1 MRIAEGGVR
10 NTVKNIRLIIITL
23 WLPVLVHAE
32 TAPQPEVLFE
42 PQQPG
47 PGDIMVVTVKN
58 IAGAVEGTFNG
69 KKVYFNPSRESL
81 KAIVGIDL
89 SVAPGKYE
97 MEISAG
103 GGSLRRTVQVVKK
116 KYGLQRLTLPKDMVE
131 LTPENEARVERE
143 QHKMAAIWPNESE
156 LVWAGNFINPRE
168 GEIVTQFGV
177 KRIINKIPKN
187 PHSGVDVSGKEGD
200 PVHAPNNGIVA
211 LMDDQFYSGI
221 SVVLDHGQGIYTM
234 FFHLS
239 RILVSPGQKV
249 KKGEVIALVGST
261 GRSTGAHLHWG
272 ARVQG
277 AKVDPLEL
285 IKLKLE

>member
-1 MRIAEGGVR
+1 MRNAESEVR
-10 NTVKNIRLIIITL
+10 NILKNILFIIITL
-23 WLPVLVHAE
+23 WLPILVHAE
-32 TAPQPEVLFE
+32 TAQQPEVLFE
-42 PQQPG
+42 PNNPG
-47 PGDIMVVTVKN
+47 SGDIMVVTVKN
-58 IAGAVEGTFNG
+58 VAGAVEGTFNG

-81 KAIVGIDL
+81 KAIIGIDL
-89 SVAPGKYE
+89 STPPGKYE

-103 GGSLRRTVQVVKK
+103 GGSLRRSVQVVKK

-187 PHSGVDVSGKEGD
+187 PHSGVDVSGEEGD
-200 PVHAPNNGIVA
+200 PVRAPNNAVVSLI
-211 LMDDQFYSGI
+211 DDQFYSGN

-239 RILVSPGQKV
+239 KVLVSAGQKV

-261 GRSTGAHLHWG
+261 GRSTGPHLHWG

-285 IKLKLE
+285 IKLQLE

>member
-1 MRIAEGGVR
+1 MRNAECGVR
-10 NTVKNIRLIIITL
+10 NILRNILLIIITL

-32 TAPQPEVLFE
+32 PAPQPEVLFE

-69 KKVYFNPSRESL
+69 KKVYFNPSRDSL
-81 KAIVGIDL
+81 KAIVPIDL
-89 SVAPGKYE
+89 FTEPGKYPLY
-97 MEISAG
+97 IATAG
-103 GGSLRRTVQVVKK
+103 NALHRTVNVVKK
-116 KYGLQRLTLPKDMVE
+116 KYPTQRLTLPKDMVE
-131 LTPENEARVERE
+131 LSPENEARVERE
-143 QHKMAAIWPNESE
+143 QKKMATIWPNENAR
-156 LVWAGNFINPRE
+156 VWSGNFVNPRE

>member
-1 MRIAEGGVR
+1 MICMPYLSYGEDKA
-10 NTVKNIRLIIITL
+10 
-23 WLPVLVHAE
+23 AS
-32 TAPQPEVLFE
+32 PEVLFE

-47 PGDIMVVTVKN
+47 PGDIMVVTIKN
-58 IAGAVEGTFNG
+58 VTGAVEGMFNG
-69 KKVYFNPSRESL
+69 KKLYFNPSRDSL
-81 KAIVGIDL
+81 KAIVGVDL
-89 SVAPGKYE
+89 STPPGKYE
-97 MEISAG
+97 MAISAG

-143 QHKMAAIWPNESE
+143 QHKMSAIWPNESE

-187 PHSGVDVSGKEGD
+187 PHSGVDVSAEEGD
-200 PVHAPNNGIVA
+200 PVCAPNDGVVA
-211 LMDDQFYSGI
+211 LIDDQFYSGN

-239 RILVSPGQKV
+239 KILVSAGQKV

-285 IKLKLE
+285 IKLQLE